1 MSMIQTIVTSLF
13 HGHSVKTDPMPDF
26 NLERYLGEWH
36 EIARLENW
44 FERGLSRVLAR
55 YDLREDGSISVV
67 NSGYD
72 VRTGERKEACARA
85 VAGDAPNHLKV
96 YFVPLVYGR
105 YEVAFLD
112 ENYTRA
118 VVSGGSLNYLWLLSR
133 SPQLKDD
140 ELQPMLHC
148 AEKLGYDTSRLIYA
162 NVQASPDK

>member
-118 VVSGGSLNYLWLLSR
+118 VVSGGSLNYLWLLAR

-148 AEKLGYDTSRLIYA
+148 AEKLGYDKRCAVNMGYF
-162 NVQASPDK
+162 

>member
-1 MSMIQTIVTSLF
+1 MT
-13 HGHSVKTDPMPDF
+13 
-26 NLERYLGEWH
+26 
-36 EIARLENW
+36 
-44 FERGLSRVLAR
+44 
-55 YDLREDGSISVV
+55 
-67 NSGYD
+67 
-72 VRTGERKEACARA
+72 
-85 VAGDAPNHLKV
+85 GDAPNHLKV

-118 VVSGGSLNYLWLLSR
+118 VVSGGSLNYLWLLAR